1 MRVLLILFF
10 RPMTECLNETI
21 IFRAFNLC
29 WRTPVHG
36 ELTIVYWE
44 LSYHF
49 LDKLQIIT
57 VATKVFL
64 KLNKGKVSV
73 APIGHSNNYLSIW
86 IAQFMIIQTLSFS
99 FSQIASFYM
108 LFLSSISILI
118 LFSGVW
124 ILPFYCV
131 QYIKAGLLWK
141 TLSWIRIGSAIFMA

>member
-141 TLSWIRIGSAIFMA
+141 TLSWIRIGSAILMA